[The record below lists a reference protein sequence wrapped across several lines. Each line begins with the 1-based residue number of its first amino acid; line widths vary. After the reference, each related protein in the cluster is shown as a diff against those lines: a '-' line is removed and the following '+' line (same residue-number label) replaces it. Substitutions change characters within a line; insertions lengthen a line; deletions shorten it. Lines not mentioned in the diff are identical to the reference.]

1 MNIQVGD
8 RVTYKYLNTE
18 DKRECIAVIQD
29 IVELEDYKRM
39 IENKSELCSIEILK
53 IERPKWEVVE
63 EKKELLTEEE
73 REFLKFF
80 IKHFEVESFRFND
93 NDIDVKS
100 FEDTYICCPDYP
112 KNMKFEGVEKY
123 KKYDLKELRIG
134 GINNGFICNK
144 RYL

>member
-1 MNIQVGD
+1 MKIEVGD
-8 RVTYKYLNTE
+8 RVTYKNNTGH
-18 DKRECIAVIQD
+18 
-29 IVELEDYKRM
+29 IVTTLITESWQARSHEQRRRNVDYKV
-39 IENKSELCSIEILK
+39 
-53 IERPKWEVVE
+53 ERIGQNGWEVVE
-63 EKKELLTEEE
+63 EKKELLTDEE

-80 IKHFEVESFRFND
+80 IKHFEVESFSFND

-134 GINNGFICNK
+134 GINNGF
-144 RYL
+144 RFRRT